1 MNKNNTFDGR
11 LLKEKDMPQFKIGN
25 KDAEKWTE
33 DAVYDIFSRMLT
45 VAESDDDVLCMQ
57 DVLKHPDIRLYRS
70 GLDYLTG
77 KFPDFGKY
85 IRDIQDAIISRVNRG
100 AIKGEFAGTPAIFR
114 MKQLGEEDRTT
125 VDSNVNANIRGF
137 NVKDVVRFRDVDKS
151 E

>member
-1 MNKNNTFDGR
+1 
-11 LLKEKDMPQFKIGN
+11 MPQFKIGN

-33 DAVYDIFSRMLT
+33 DAVYDIFSRMLM

-57 DVLKHPDIRLYRS
+57 DVLKHPDIKLYRS

-85 IRDIQDAIISRVNRG
+85 KRDIQDAIISRVNRG
-100 AIKGEFAGTPAIFR
+100 AIKGDFAGTPAIFR

-125 VDSNVNANIRGF
+125 VDSNVNANIKGF
-137 NVKDVVRFRDVDKS
+137 NVKDVVKFRDVDKS